1 MDLVQNRVVP
11 AIVETALTIGNAGVT
26 AVTQLGR
33 VAKPVVA
40 ETAAHMDHMV
50 TAHIAPGLEASVR
63 TLGDQYVQGADR
75 VTHIMLG
82 PEKHARVRRGSAIT
96 LTHYLI

>member
-1 MDLVQNRVVP
+1 MRSQPDLVS
-11 AIVETALTIGNAGVT
+11 GNAGVT

-50 TAHIAPGLEASVR
+50 TAHIAPGLEAGVR

-82 PEKHARVRRGSAIT
+82 PEKHARVRQGSAIT
-96 LTHYLI
+96 LITCWKIP

>member
-1 MDLVQNRVVP
+1 M
-11 AIVETALTIGNAGVT
+11 
-26 AVTQLGR
+26 
-33 VAKPVVA
+33 VA

-82 PEKHARVRRGSAIT
+82 PEKHARVRQGLSHLIN
-96 LTHYLI
+96 YLIEIEK

>member
-1 MDLVQNRVVP
+1 M
-11 AIVETALTIGNAGVT
+11 T

-50 TAHIAPGLEASVR
+50 TAHIAPGLEAGVR
-63 TLGDQYVQGADR
+63 TLGSQYAQGADR

-82 PEKHARVRRGSAIT
+82 PEKHARVRRG
-96 LTHYLI
+96 LTHSIHYITDNPRTIGKKIYL

>member
-1 MDLVQNRVVP
+1 M
-11 AIVETALTIGNAGVT
+11 
-26 AVTQLGR
+26 TQLGR

-50 TAHIAPGLEASVR
+50 TAHIAPGLEAGVR
-63 TLGDQYVQGADR
+63 TLGSQYAQGADR

-82 PEKHARVRRGSAIT
+82 PEKHARVRRGLRHVI
-96 LTHYLI
+96 HYIIIHSHRDKQISDNWQKHLSIFIAS